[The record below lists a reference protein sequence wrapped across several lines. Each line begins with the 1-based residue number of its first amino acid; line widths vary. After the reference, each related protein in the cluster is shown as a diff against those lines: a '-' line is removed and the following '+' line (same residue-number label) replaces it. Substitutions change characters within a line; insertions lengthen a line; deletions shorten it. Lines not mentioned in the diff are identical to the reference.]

1 LNQETSLMF
10 CSNQATELQCLLNK
24 VKNEYCKKLGRSS
37 WNCLY
42 AFWQDEYQIIMMMNS
57 YSHCFYEFHIGSF
70 LILLFELIL
79 SKKLIH
85 DATTRGMMLNTT
97 EWFLLSTFPILSKKL
112 IHDATTRG
120 MMLNTTEWF
129 LLSTF
134 PVYHSPSFLKFLIL
148 VYLIA
153 RPEPL
158 DLIIDYRCM

>member
-1 LNQETSLMF
+1 MNQETSLMF

-57 YSHCFYEFHIGSF
+57 YSHCFYEFHIASF

-79 SKKLIH
+79 S
-85 DATTRGMMLNTT
+85 M
-97 EWFLLSTFPILSKKL
+97 KL

>member
-57 YSHCFYEFHIGSF
+57 YSHCFYEFHIASF

-97 EWFLLSTFPILSKKL
+97 EWFLP
-112 IHDATTRG
+112 
-120 MMLNTTEWF
+120 
-129 LLSTF
+129 STF

>member
-57 YSHCFYEFHIGSF
+57 YSHCFYEFHIASF

-97 EWFLLSTFPILSKKL
+97 EWFFSLHFQSIIVPVSLNFSSWFIWLLVLSL
-112 IHDATTRG
+112 WT
-120 MMLNTTEWF
+120 
-129 LLSTF
+129 LL
-134 PVYHSPSFLKFLIL
+134 
-148 VYLIA
+148 
-153 RPEPL
+153 
-158 DLIIDYRCM
+158 LIIDACSKNINRGVK

>member
-1 LNQETSLMF
+1 MNQETSLMF

-57 YSHCFYEFHIGSF
+57 YSHCFYEFHIASF

-97 EWFLLSTFPILSKKL
+97 EWFFSLHFQSIIVPVSLNFSSWFIWLLVLSL
-112 IHDATTRG
+112 WT
-120 MMLNTTEWF
+120 
-129 LLSTF
+129 LL
-134 PVYHSPSFLKFLIL
+134 
-148 VYLIA
+148 
-153 RPEPL
+153 
-158 DLIIDYRCM
+158 LIIDACSKNINRGVK

>member
-57 YSHCFYEFHIGSF
+57 YSHCFYEFHIASF

-79 SKKLIH
+79 S
-85 DATTRGMMLNTT
+85 M
-97 EWFLLSTFPILSKKL
+97 KL

>member
-1 LNQETSLMF
+1 
-10 CSNQATELQCLLNK
+10 
-24 VKNEYCKKLGRSS
+24 
-37 WNCLY
+37 LY

-57 YSHCFYEFHIGSF
+57 YSHCFYEFHIASF

-85 DATTRGMMLNTT
+85 DATTM
-97 EWFLLSTFPILSKKL
+97 
-112 IHDATTRG
+112 G

-134 PVYHSPSFLKFLIL
+134 PVYHSLGFPKFLIL

>member
-57 YSHCFYEFHIGSF
+57 YSHCFYEFHIASF
-70 LILLFELIL
+70 LILLFEL
-79 SKKLIH
+79 
-85 DATTRGMMLNTT
+85 
-97 EWFLLSTFPILSKKL
+97 ILSKKL